1 MKSQKK
7 TKCSTKKQTAA
18 LDSYRR
24 AFKLDPDIDYAY
36 KKHYQQNILP
46 KIQEN
51 KDRPDKALIEGGFK
65 HIVPLGKEYTAP
77 SNTTRED
84 PLAQL
89 IQEFSN
95 DPELAYIPNL
105 DYKPVSIAKLPS
117 KCPSY
122 NKELKERERER
133 NDIELTNH

>member
-1 MKSQKK
+1 
-7 TKCSTKKQTAA
+7 

-24 AFKLDPDIDYAY
+24 AFKLDPDIDYVY

-51 KDRPDKALIEGGFK
+51 KDKPEKPVRGEDFK

-84 PLAQL
+84 PLAPL
-89 IQEFSN
+89 IEAFLD
-95 DPELAYIPNL
+95 DPELDYIPNL

-117 KCPSY
+117 K
-122 NKELKERERER
+122 
-133 NDIELTNH
+133 